1 MFSHHSYYL
10 STYRTEKKFEEG
22 LSENEK
28 LVKFSVHHPSS
39 PTLMYADGSSRHW
52 PEWEVECA
60 EKKHL
65 IAEIL
70 VSILFEVFPHN
81 PYPEPQVL
89 HVNFSEIQYKLPKIG
104 TFYDLF

>member
-39 PTLMYADGSSRHW
+39 PTLMYAVTDRRVIDPS
-52 PEWEVECA
+52 
-60 EKKHL
+60 EKLSALKKN
-65 IAEIL
+65 IL
-70 VSILFEVFPHN
+70 LLK
-81 PYPEPQVL
+81 Y
-89 HVNFSEIQYKLPKIG
+89 
-104 TFYDLF
+104 

>member
-1 MFSHHSYYL
+1 MLTDRRVIDPS
-10 STYRTEKKFEEG
+10 
-22 LSENEK
+22 EK
-28 LVKFSVHHPSS
+28 LSALK
-39 PTLMYADGSSRHW
+39 
-52 PEWEVECA
+52 
-60 EKKHL
+60 KKHL

-104 TFYDLF
+104 TFYDMF